1 MRGKGN
7 SGSTAS
13 MACSAHMATQAGH
26 SLLQH
31 SSDRPGLPAP
41 SCTRLPPAQLTCGVL
56 KGGGAVALAGLNH
69 LLWVGGGEPSE
80 PQLRSC

>member
-1 MRGKGN
+1 MRGNGN

-13 MACSAHMATQAGH
+13 MACLTQMATQAGH
-26 SLLQH
+26 WLLQD
-31 SSDRPGLPAP
+31 SSDCPRLPAHC
-41 SCTRLPPAQLTCGVL
+41 CTRLPPAQLTCRVL
-56 KGGGAVALAGLNH
+56 KGCGAVALAGLNH